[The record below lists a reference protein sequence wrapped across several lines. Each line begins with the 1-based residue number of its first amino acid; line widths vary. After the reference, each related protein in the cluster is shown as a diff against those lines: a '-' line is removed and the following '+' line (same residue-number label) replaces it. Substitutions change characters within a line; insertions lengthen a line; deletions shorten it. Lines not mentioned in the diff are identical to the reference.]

1 MINFSMIG
9 RVYGNPKIDEF
20 ELNGEKYKILRFALV
35 DVDNMKCIFEMATS
49 TRIFERGTMF
59 IRDGNLL
66 KVDGYIRTNWTP
78 NYHKPNKIKVD
89 LIVTQFMMLFK
100 AKGIAKEYTSL
111 LGLYP
116 QIANVEEE
124 GDLSVLVD
132 TRQLQFEQR
141 GKKTKRRKRRSKKQV
156 EW

>member
-1 MINFSMIG
+1 MIYFSMIG
-9 RVYGNPKIDEF
+9 RVYGNPKVDEY
-20 ELNGEKYKILRFALV
+20 ELNGDKYKILRFALV
-35 DVDNMKCIFEMATS
+35 DVDNTKCIFDMATS

-100 AKGIAKEYTSL
+100 AKGISKEYTSL

-116 QIANVEEE
+116 QIANIEEE
-124 GDLSVLVD
+124 GDLSVLAE
-132 TRQLQFEQR
+132 TEQLQIEQ
-141 GKKTKRRKRRSKKQV
+141 GNKKTKRRKRRSKKQV
-156 EW
+156 E